1 MKIFNIGGNISII
14 CESVGNRSGF
24 KHVATVMQGGRII
37 LKDKIQYYNRTW
49 ESWQFESILGKVER
63 WIDNN
68 VILENPQFITIQRG
82 QACRA

>member
-1 MKIFNIGGNISII
+1 MRKFYIGGNITII

-24 KHVATVMQGGRII
+24 KHCATVLQGGRII
-37 LKDKIQYYNRTW
+37 LKDKVQYYNRTW
-49 ESWQFESILGKVER
+49 ESWQFESILGRVER

-82 QACRA
+82 QICRA